1 MNFRKK
7 FSVTKYPIVCDD
19 SEIFSSVEKQL
30 FKKHPYLKGVGMNES
45 NLKMEKVLNDIEKTF
60 QINQI
65 MPDWNLFIGNNHICF
80 YSHGIKVDKSKTIKD
95 NNIEEDDDIFF
106 EYLDINQINVNFVL
120 DGPEINYK
128 IPCYDI
134 YLFSTIEQ

>member
-1 MNFRKK
+1 MF
-7 FSVTKYPIVCDD
+7 
-19 SEIFSSVEKQL
+19 L
-30 FKKHPYLKGVGMNES
+30 F
-45 NLKMEKVLNDIEKTF
+45 T
-60 QINQI
+60 
-65 MPDWNLFIGNNHICF
+65 WNW
-80 YSHGIKVDKSKTIKD
+80 IKVDKSKTIKD